1 MLCFYKNT
9 MLINITEKHKLYIS
23 IKKLVFKFEHSK
35 YIKNQELK

>member
-1 MLCFYKNT
+1 MLCFFKHNGN
-9 MLINITEKHKLYIS
+9 NITEKHKLYIS